1 MRNNWART
9 FLICIILLASVG
21 CDQASKEIAR
31 EHLEYKPAISLL
43 GDTVLLFYTHN
54 PGIALSIGA
63 NWSPLARFL
72 LTVVGAGT
80 ALLLMLTI
88 FLLKAPTSRTEILGF
103 SFIIGGGASN
113 LLDRILREQGV
124 VDFMMLKVGV
134 LRTGIFNVADML
146 ILLGVALLGY
156 YTYKHGRPTPPE
168 AAEPDNTVAN

>member
-1 MRNNWART
+1 MRKSWARS
-9 FLICIILLASVG
+9 LVICLILLASVG
-21 CDQASKEIAR
+21 CDQASKEMAR
-31 EHLEYKPAISLL
+31 EHLEYQPAVSLL
-43 GDTVLLFYTHN
+43 GDTLFLLYTHN

-63 NWSPLARFL
+63 NWSPQARFW
-72 LTVVGAGT
+72 LTIVGAGT
-80 ALLLMLTI
+80 ALLVMLTI

-113 LLDRILREQGV
+113 LLDRILRDQGV

-156 YTYKHGRPTPPE
+156 YTFKHRRPTPPE
-168 AAEPDNTVAN
+168 TLGPEDAVIT

>member
-1 MRNNWART
+1 MRNSWARSL
-9 FLICIILLASVG
+9 LICLILLASVG

-31 EHLEYKPAISLL
+31 EHLEYKPAVSLL
-43 GDTVLLFYTHN
+43 GDTIYLLYTHN
-54 PGIALSIGA
+54 PGIAMSLGA
-63 NWSPLARFL
+63 NWSPQARFW
-72 LTVVGAGT
+72 LTIVGAGT
-80 ALLLMLTI
+80 ALLVMLII

-113 LLDRILREQGV
+113 LLDRMLRDQGV
-124 VDFMMLKVGV
+124 VDFMMLKVGI

-168 AAEPDNTVAN
+168 TVDPEDTLAT